1 MPNLLFQFISITAD
15 LVIFIFIGFYLL
27 KLKKEEKELKKK
39 ENKADTG
46 YHQIV
51 DDALG
56 KERKI
61 MEDAVSEADQI
72 IVNAEYVKKSSKEI
86 VDKALQQMV
95 SHIQKES
102 IETAG
107 KFMNSYSESLK
118 KLATTSLIDFENVA
132 KGLEGDLQRQIKEFR
147 ETLLPDLKKELDNYK
162 QVRLKQS
169 EETINLVIQ
178 KAAQEIMNKTISLED
193 HQKIL
198 TDALEKAKTEG
209 VFD

>member
-15 LVIFIFIGFYLL
+15 LVIFIFIVFYLW
-27 KLKKEEKELKKK
+27 KLKKEENSLKKQ
-39 ENKADTG
+39 ETKADNS

-51 DDALG
+51 NDALG

-72 IVNAEYVKKSSKEI
+72 IVNAEYIKNSSKEI

-95 SHIQKES
+95 AHIQKES
-102 IETAG
+102 IETAS
-107 KFMNSYSESLK
+107 KFMNSYSDSLK
-118 KLATTSLIDFENVA
+118 QLASTSLVDFENVA

-147 ETLLPDLKKELDNYK
+147 ETLLPDLKKELDDYK

-169 EETINLVIQ
+169 DEIINQVIQ
-178 KAAQEIMNKTISLED
+178 KASQEIMNKAMSLED

>member
-15 LVIFIFIGFYLL
+15 LIIFIFIGLYLW
-27 KLKKEEKELKKK
+27 KIRDEENDLKKK
-39 ENKADTG
+39 ETKADVS
-46 YHQIV
+46 YHQII

-72 IVNAEYVKKSSKEI
+72 IINAEYIKKSSKEI

-95 SHIQKES
+95 AHIQKES

-107 KFMNSYSESLK
+107 KFMNSYSDSLK
-118 KLATTSLIDFENVA
+118 QLAATSLTDFENVA
-132 KGLEGDLQRQIKEFR
+132 KGLEGDLQRQIREFR
-147 ETLLPDLKKELDNYK
+147 ETLLPDLKKELDDYK

-169 EETINLVIQ
+169 EEIINHVVQ
-178 KAAQEIMNKTISLED
+178 KAAQEVMNKTLSTED

>member
-15 LVIFIFIGFYLL
+15 LVIFIFIGFYLW
-27 KLKKEEKELKKK
+27 KLRREENALEKKET
-39 ENKADTG
+39 KADTS

-72 IVNAEYVKKSSKEI
+72 IVNAEYIKNSSKEI

-95 SHIQKES
+95 AHIQKES
-102 IETAG
+102 IETAS
-107 KFMNSYSESLK
+107 KFMSSYSDSLK
-118 KLATTSLIDFENVA
+118 ELASTSLVDFENVA

-147 ETLLPDLKKELDNYK
+147 ETLLPDLKKELEDYK
-162 QVRLKQS
+162 QIRLKQS
-169 EETINLVIQ
+169 DEIINQVIQ
-178 KAAQEIMNKTISLED
+178 KASQEVMNKSISLED

>member
-15 LVIFIFIGFYLL
+15 LVIFIFIGFYLW
-27 KLKKEEKELKKK
+27 KIRNEEGDLKKK
-39 ENKADTG
+39 ETKADVS

-61 MEDAVSEADQI
+61 MEDAVSEADKI
-72 IVNAEYVKKSSKEI
+72 IVDAEYIKKSSKEI
-86 VDKALQQMV
+86 VDQALQQMV
-95 SHIQKES
+95 AHIQKES

-118 KLATTSLIDFENVA
+118 ELATTSLVDFQNVA

-147 ETLLPDLKKELDNYK
+147 ETLLPDLKKELDDYK

-169 EETINLVIQ
+169 DEIINHVIQ
-178 KAAQEIMNKTISLED
+178 KAAQEIMNKSISLED

-198 TDALEKAKTEG
+198 ADALERAKTEG

>member
-15 LVIFIFIGFYLL
+15 LIIFVFIGFYLWKIRNEENDL
-27 KLKKEEKELKKK
+27 EKKET
-39 ENKADTG
+39 KADAS

-72 IVNAEYVKKSSKEI
+72 IINAEYIKKSSKEI
-86 VDKALQQMV
+86 VDQALQQMV
-95 SHIQKES
+95 AHIQEES

-118 KLATTSLIDFENVA
+118 ELANTSLVDFQNVA
-132 KGLEGDLQRQIKEFR
+132 RGLEGDLQKQIKEFR
-147 ETLLPDLKKELDNYK
+147 ETLLPDLKKELDDYK

-169 EETINLVIQ
+169 DEIINHVIQ
-178 KAAQEIMNKTISLED
+178 KAAQEIMNKSISLED

-198 TDALEKAKTEG
+198 TDALERAKTEG